1 MLRIQYLDKDRFMQQ
16 VAASRGSV
24 LLHLANGE
32 TCDLKKDNAATE
44 LFQMMDAPSKGF
56 DISVTDPADVTGFLH
71 CLRPAAEIAPPADPS
86 TFSFFRIL
94 QQCKT
99 PAPGSEAGTGVLRF
113 PFFCYR
119 MHRLMARATASSSSC
134 PMKPNFA
141 SCSSAKQTVSSE
153 VCSGSPKPAV
163 LMP

>member
-56 DISVTDPADVTGFLH
+56 DISVTDPADVSGFLPQRSH
-71 CLRPAAEIAPPADPS
+71 RLLTLRHS
-86 TFSFFRIL
+86 
-94 QQCKT
+94 
-99 PAPGSEAGTGVLRF
+99 
-113 PFFCYR
+113 PFFAYYSNVKR
-119 MHRLMARATASSSSC
+119 PLRGQKPERA
-134 PMKPNFA
+134 FY
-141 SCSSAKQTVSSE
+141 
-153 VCSGSPKPAV
+153 VCSVTGCTG
-163 LMP
+163 

>member
-56 DISVTDPADVTGFLH
+56 DISVTDPADVAGFLQYFLEAAR
-71 CLRPAAEIAPPADPS
+71 CERPACCPS
-86 TFSFFRIL
+86 DILVFSIFTQL
-94 QQCKT
+94 
-99 PAPGSEAGTGVLRF
+99 
-113 PFFCYR
+113 
-119 MHRLMARATASSSSC
+119 
-134 PMKPNFA
+134 
-141 SCSSAKQTVSSE
+141 
-153 VCSGSPKPAV
+153 
-163 LMP
+163 

>member
-56 DISVTDPADVTGFLH
+56 DISVTDPADVTASCTT
-71 CLRPAAEIAPPADPS
+71 CLRPAAESAPPADPS

-99 PAPGSEAGTGVLRF
+99 PAPGSEAGTGVLRL
-113 PFFCYR
+113 FCYR

>member
-71 CLRPAAEIAPPADPS
+71 YMCLLTRRPS
-86 TFSFFRIL
+86 
-94 QQCKT
+94 
-99 PAPGSEAGTGVLRF
+99 
-113 PFFCYR
+113 PFFAYYSNVKR
-119 MHRLMARATASSSSC
+119 PLRGQKPERA
-134 PMKPNFA
+134 FY
-141 SCSSAKQTVSSE
+141 
-153 VCSGSPKPAV
+153 VCSVTGCTG
-163 LMP
+163 

>member
-32 TCDLKKDNAATE
+32 TCE

-71 CLRPAAEIAPPADPS
+71 YML
-86 TFSFFRIL
+86 
-94 QQCKT
+94 
-99 PAPGSEAGTGVLRF
+99 EAGRRDRVA
-113 PFFCYR
+113 C
-119 MHRLMARATASSSSC
+119 
-134 PMKPNFA
+134 
-141 SCSSAKQTVSSE
+141 
-153 VCSGSPKPAV
+153 
-163 LMP
+163 